1 MDYQS
6 AIKKEQKCAIHRVVD
21 GPRGCHVK
29 SETEKQVLYNVT
41 YMWNLEKMIQM
52 KLCAEQKQIYR
63 CREQRY
69 IYQGGKGVW
78 DELGDCD

>member
-1 MDYQS
+1 M
-6 AIKKEQKCAIHRVVD
+6 CAIHRVVD

-52 KLCAEQKQIYR
+52 KLCAEQK
-63 CREQRY
+63 
-69 IYQGGKGVW
+69 
-78 DELGDCD
+78 